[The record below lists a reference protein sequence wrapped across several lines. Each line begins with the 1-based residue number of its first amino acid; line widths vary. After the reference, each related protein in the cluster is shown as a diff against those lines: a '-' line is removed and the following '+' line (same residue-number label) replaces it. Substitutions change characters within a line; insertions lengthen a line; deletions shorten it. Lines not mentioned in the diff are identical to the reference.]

1 MVDYKCV
8 ASVKRKARRFTKLL
22 CGMMVVFI
30 ILFLLCGIIFDRG
43 MIFPAFL
50 LTLLY
55 FVYSRECSVEY
66 EYTLEGSSFS
76 VDVIKGHA
84 YRRTVQA
91 LDLSGLE
98 IVAPHDH
105 AGVSRYKKR
114 SGSVRLPH
122 YDYTSYDDNIPYY
135 TMIIYNG
142 RKKIKLLLDLNEEL
156 LQRMKHR
163 YPDKVF
169 LI

>member
-1 MVDYKCV
+1 MIDYKCV
-8 ASVKRKARRFTKLL
+8 VSVKRKSKRFTKLL
-22 CGMMVVFI
+22 CNMMVTLIV
-30 ILFLLCGIIFDRG
+30 LFLLCGIIFDRG

-55 FVYSRECSVEY
+55 FGYSRECVVEY

-76 VDVIKGHA
+76 VDVIKGRA
-84 YRRTVQA
+84 YRRTVQE

-105 AGVSRYKKR
+105 EGVRQYKKR
-114 SGSVRLPH
+114 SGSQRLPH
-122 YDYTSYDDNIPYY
+122 YDYTSYEDDIPYY

-142 RKKIKLLLDLNEEL
+142 REKIKLLLDLNDEL
-156 LQRMKHR
+156 LQRMKRR